1 VWLVVDT
8 SIVQDIL
15 ELKQNIRV
23 YFYLR
28 NRRKKNQQ
36 KSSTTR
42 EYANATFSDEYAN
55 SGKLILDRN
64 GFHIVWLWLLM
75 LYNCRLH
82 NKVKYQYV

>member
-1 VWLVVDT
+1 MWLFADT
-8 SIVQDIL
+8 SIVEDIL
-15 ELKQNIRV
+15 ELKQIIRV

-28 NRRKKNQQ
+28 YRGKKNQQ

-42 EYANATFSDEYAN
+42 EYANATFSDDYVN

-64 GFHIVWLWLLM
+64 GFHIVWLWFLM

-82 NKVKYQYV
+82 NKVEDQYV